1 MWVSAVMVQICSC
14 FGDKGV
20 ITDGRRQRRVL
31 GVVMMGN
38 PYICLYISIILS
50 EMEMHVIRG
59 NMRWVREKETIKLDD
74 DRIFYVVKRMQRMR
88 FCWNLTCVL
97 CQGTE
102 VCISAYNTFKR
113 MLIVNLLNGKYWWP
127 TYWINIYIVEQR
139 WMFILSEA

>member
-1 MWVSAVMVQICSC
+1 MVQICSC

-88 FCWNLTCVL
+88 FC
-97 CQGTE
+97 
-102 VCISAYNTFKR
+102 
-113 MLIVNLLNGKYWWP
+113 
-127 TYWINIYIVEQR
+127 
-139 WMFILSEA
+139 